1 VLAEHVA
8 HGIGGLARIHVV
20 DLNNF
25 LMLLERI
32 LTGSERLAGHCL
44 RMLNTSLPPAAVE
57 PDVTN
62 ALATVVAMADLASQ
76 TGSVVHVVVA
86 RRPGIVDHARTVA
99 ARAGLDV
106 SIDLLPYSIRVR
118 LSGAPAF
125 VRP

>member
-1 VLAEHVA
+1 VLTEHVA

-32 LTGSERLAGHCL
+32 LTGSERLAGHGP
-44 RMLNTSLPPAAVE
+44 RMLNTSLPPVAAD

-62 ALATVVAMADLASQ
+62 ALATVAAMADLARQ

-86 RRPGIVDHARTVA
+86 RRPGIVDHARAVA

-106 SIDLLPYSIRVR
+106 SIDLLPHSIRVR
-118 LSGAPAF
+118 LSGPAF